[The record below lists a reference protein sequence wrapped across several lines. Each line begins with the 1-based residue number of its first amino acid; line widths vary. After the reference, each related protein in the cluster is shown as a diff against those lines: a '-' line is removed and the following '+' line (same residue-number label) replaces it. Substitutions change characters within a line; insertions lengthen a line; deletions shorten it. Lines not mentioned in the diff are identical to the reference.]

1 MKYKKSTPR
10 ITVKFI
16 DAETEETIFEIPN
29 RSHLDMG
36 ELFSDY
42 YASSVVE
49 GHFKEGKLPNKI
61 LILAVSE
68 LEKI

>member
-16 DAETEETIFEIPN
+16 DANTEDTLFEIPN
-29 RSHLDMG
+29 RNHMDMG

-42 YASSVVE
+42 YASAVIE
-49 GHFKEGKLPNKI
+49 KEIKDGKYPKKI
-61 LILAVSE
+61 LILAVAE
-68 LEKI
+68 LELI